1 MFGSQP
7 VHAVASSWCR
17 YANPDDREED
27 GVVDEFGNSRHSDVG
42 RQGPA
47 VHRTVLVVDVEHFG
61 AHDRTNPHRI
71 EVRDGLYRALEGAFA
86 RVGITFAD
94 CHREVVGD
102 GVLVLVP
109 ADVAKS
115 VFVERLPRT
124 LAAAIREHNDTH
136 DDGARIRLRMA
147 IHAGEVH
154 YDNYGVVGVAVNYAH
169 RLINSP
175 ALKEALAAS
184 SGTMALVA
192 SDWFFSEVVRHSPD
206 SDPGA
211 YRRIRVTEKETDTV
225 AWLHLPDEPANQVP
239 PRARRDNGAAKALS
253 PDALWAASERSVRR
267 LGARRTAY
275 PLDLSI
281 AELHN
286 RGLYVPATFS
296 TLDRNAAAVD
306 VAHLAD
312 QVHSGSSVL
321 ILGEPGSGK
330 SVASYAL
337 LTSLRQHTPAIAAR
351 ASTLRA
357 ALEYPAPTTGLG
369 NASRGAWPGD
379 EIRPVLVVDGLD
391 ETLGEF
397 ESSADL
403 SELLA
408 QLSERFSII
417 VTCRR
422 REFEDNLAA
431 SVDSGAFDAIYS
443 IDTWTLHEQFTEF
456 VGRLVTAGLL
466 GSAELLDVIARSPD
480 LARMIVRP
488 LYARMLTFL
497 GQEGLPAVTN
507 VSSLYAEYIDK
518 LAVASDAALA
528 GAGCRMRVRS
538 GEIWTDAAWH
548 IFCGGLLTEDRFD
561 FQPVTAHLE
570 DTFDERAQCL
580 SRALSQICDQ
590 WRSGG
595 RVRGRFV
602 HYSFFEYLV
611 SRYYVERLHDSAP
624 ATTEVLTECLSV
636 DPSPEIRHFLVAEL
650 REHQASDM
658 VDSLVHTYLQMRATA
673 ARTTRARTMCN
684 LIAYLLSRAAKNGR
698 EPLHRLLEDEDDM
711 FLRQS
716 LLWGLCHLGD
726 RDALARFVR
735 EGRRSAEWRAWNRGY
750 VMYYYGDID
759 RRVPPPYDDDGR
771 RGWGRTRERTTAM
784 MSEPGYPRTVAPQR
798 RFLDLY
804 LLYDYAISR
813 EETLSTED
821 ARVAAAMLD
830 TLWHEP
836 TIEGSFLQELQA
848 MHAVACP
855 A

>member
-7 VHAVASSWCR
+7 VHAMTPSWHQ
-17 YANPDDREED
+17 YANPDDRDED
-27 GVVDEFGNSRHSDVG
+27 GVVDEFGNSHHSNVG

-47 VHRTVLVVDVEHFG
+47 AHRTVLVVDVEHFG
-61 AHDRTNPHRI
+61 AHDRTNPQRI
-71 EVRDGLYRALEGAFA
+71 EVRDGLYRALEDALA
-86 RVGITFAD
+86 RVGITFTD

-102 GVLVLVP
+102 GVLVLIP

-115 VFVERLPRT
+115 LLVERLPRT
-124 LAAAIREHNDTH
+124 LAAALRDHNDTH

-154 YDNYGVVGVAVNYAH
+154 YDNYGVVGVAVNFAH

-184 SGTMALVA
+184 SGTLALVA
-192 SDWFFSEVVRHSPD
+192 SDWFFTEVVRHSPG
-206 SDPGA
+206 SDPAG
-211 YRRIRVTEKETDTV
+211 YRRIRVTEKETDTI
-225 AWLHLPDEPANQVP
+225 AWLHLPDGAENHAPRPAQRDIDP
-239 PRARRDNGAAKALS
+239 ARALS
-253 PDALWAASERSVRR
+253 PEALWAASERSVQR

-296 TLDRNAAAVD
+296 TLDRNATAVG

-312 QVHSGSSVL
+312 QVQSGSSLL

-337 LTSLRQHTPAIAAR
+337 LSRLRQHIPAITAR
-351 ASTLRA
+351 ASKLRDALGYPTPGTDLADALRGTLSDDG
-357 ALEYPAPTTGLG
+357 T
-369 NASRGAWPGD
+369 
-379 EIRPVLVVDGLD
+379 RPVLVVDGLD
-391 ETLGEF
+391 ETLDEF
-397 ESSADL
+397 ESAADL

-408 QLSERFSII
+408 QLSDRFSII

-443 IDTWTLHEQFTEF
+443 IDTWTVRGQFTEF
-456 VGRLVTAGLL
+456 VQRLVTAGFLE
-466 GSAELLDVIARSPD
+466 SAELLGVIARSPD
-480 LARMIVRP
+480 LERMVARP

-497 GQEGLPAVTN
+497 GQEGLPAVTD

-518 LAVASDAALA
+518 LAVASDTALA
-528 GAGCRMRVRS
+528 GAGCRMRARS

-548 IFCGGLLTEDRFD
+548 IFSSGLLTEDRFD
-561 FQPVTAHLE
+561 LQPVTTHLE
-570 DTFDERAQCL
+570 GTFDERAPCL

-590 WRSGG
+590 WRTGG

-611 SRYYVERLHDSAP
+611 SRYYVEQLHDSTP
-624 ATTEVLTECLSV
+624 ATADRLTKCLSV

-650 REHQASDM
+650 REHQASGM
-658 VDSLVHTYLQMRATA
+658 VDSLVRAYLQMRTAA
-673 ARTTRARTMCN
+673 ARTTTARTMCN

-698 EPLHRLLEDEDDM
+698 EPLHRLLEEEEDM
-711 FLRQS
+711 FLQQS

-735 EGRRSAEWRAWNRGY
+735 ESRRSAEWRAWNRGY

-759 RRVPPPYDDDGR
+759 RRVPPPYNDER
-771 RGWGRTRERTTAM
+771 RRSWGRTRERTIDM
-784 MSEPGYPRTVAPQR
+784 MSEPDYLHAVAPQR

-804 LLYDYAISR
+804 LLYDYAIWR

-821 ARVAAAMLD
+821 AHIAAAMLD
-830 TLWHEP
+830 VLWHEP
-836 TIEGSFLQELQA
+836 SIEGSFLQELQA